1 VPRRCSV
8 CQHPERQAIDRALA
22 IDHEP
27 YRVVAERFT
36 LNRSSVE
43 RHKKH
48 LAEVSAELVCA
59 AGMAA
64 DSLARDQLD
73 LEAELRALVRAA
85 KADLEECRKAGD
97 RKITTQLYDKLTKQ
111 LELLGRF
118 AGRLEKG
125 GVTVAVQ
132 VNTSAGSDDSDMTL
146 EEQAAVVRSA
156 LSGGVLLPS
165 ELRAIADQLELESA
179 AGTHLLGAAS

>member
-1 VPRRCSV
+1 MPRHCGACR
-8 CQHPERQAIDRALA
+8 HPQRQAIDRALA

-36 LNRSSVE
+36 LNRSAVE

-64 DSLARDQLD
+64 DSRARDQLD

-85 KADLEECRKAGD
+85 KADLDECRKAGD

-125 GVTVAVQ
+125 GVTVNVQ
-132 VNTSAGSDDSDMTL
+132 QVSNNGATDDMSPERMQDTL
-146 EEQAAVVRSA
+146 RAY
-156 LSGGVLLPS
+156 LGDGVLKPS
-165 ELRAIADQLELESA
+165 ELRAIADQLESGGTRLLEHA
-179 AGTHLLGAAS
+179 P